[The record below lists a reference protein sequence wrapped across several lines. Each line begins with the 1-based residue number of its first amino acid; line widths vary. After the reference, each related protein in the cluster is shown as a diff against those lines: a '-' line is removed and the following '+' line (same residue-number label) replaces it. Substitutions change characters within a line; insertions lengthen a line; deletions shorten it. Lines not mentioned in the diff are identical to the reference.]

1 MYDIRAKPPVMDPS
15 LVALLIHLVFF
26 AIGVYLYLFSRGLVR
41 AGDVETRERAET
53 FRKEN
58 ATWMRYLGLALAAVM
73 LLNLVYDVL
82 ALLN

>member
-1 MYDIRAKPPVMDPS
+1 MDPS

>member
-1 MYDIRAKPPVMDPS
+1 MYDIRAKPPIMDSS
-15 LVALLIHLVFF
+15 LIGLIIHLVFF

-41 AGDVETRERAET
+41 AGNMETRERAET

-82 ALLN
+82 ALLD